1 MQFMIKGIDFL
12 NAPAQIISGNE
23 LKVGSQAIKSRFILI
38 ATGSRPIELGNLK
51 FDGKKIISSD
61 EALNLKELPKEILII
76 GGGVIGCEFASLF
89 SILGVSVSIVELMPQ
104 LLPGIDK
111 EVARKLESLFRK
123 KGIKISTNT
132 DASTVDL
139 KDYDLVLLSIGRA
152 AYTQDLG
159 LDKAGIKTEKG
170 KITVD
175 EYLKTNIG
183 NIYAAGDCT
192 GKIMLAHFAAYQG
205 CIAAENIAHPD
216 SPKKADNLNIPNCI
230 FTEPEIS
237 TVGLSEDEAKDQGT
251 DIKINKFDFLGSG
264 MARIL
269 DETEGFLKVISDKKT
284 DQILGASI
292 IGPRA
297 TELISIFTL
306 ARQSSLKT
314 SQIKDTIFAHPT
326 ISESISEALKE
337 NYGA

>member
-1 MQFMIKGIDFL
+1 
-12 NAPAQIISGNE
+12 
-23 LKVGSQAIKSRFILI
+23 
-38 ATGSRPIELGNLK
+38 
-51 FDGKKIISSD
+51 
-61 EALNLKELPKEILII
+61 
-76 GGGVIGCEFASLF
+76 
-89 SILGVSVSIVELMPQ
+89 MPQ